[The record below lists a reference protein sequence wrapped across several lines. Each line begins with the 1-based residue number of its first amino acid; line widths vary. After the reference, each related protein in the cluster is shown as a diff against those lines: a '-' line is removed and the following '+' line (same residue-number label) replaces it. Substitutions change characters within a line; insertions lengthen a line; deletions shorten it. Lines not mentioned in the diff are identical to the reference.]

1 MSIEARA
8 QQYLAENGKQS
19 ISDRNYIQVL
29 RQKWGRLVGD
39 IKNPNRQAVAA
50 VLMENQMG
58 HLKSLNEETLSTGV
72 GSFTKYIFPILRR
85 VFPNLIANEIMSVQ
99 PMSAPIGAVFYYEY
113 KHASTKGG
121 ITAGENL
128 VEEFNKFYSAEKVD
142 EESIGTGNAATVTF
156 TGNLQWTPVRPLDA
170 DYGFAVTVT
179 AASITGVDDGSG
191 TIAGSGIASGSI
203 NYTTGSISVTFS
215 VAPAAAVPVVV
226 EYYYNSESNAVVPE
240 VNLDI
245 TMGEIRA
252 VTRKLKTRWSAEASD
267 DLRAFHGIDAETEMV
282 AGIANEIALEI
293 DREMID
299 MLISNAQTTTT
310 YTYSPAASSVG
321 EMDTIRAL
329 LTKVSAVSAKIH
341 RLSKRAPA
349 NFIVTTPEVVAL
361 LEQLTTHGDYRPSFQ
376 VDNSV
381 FGGPLDPGSGSSYG
395 PLTSNFGVMRVGTLM
410 NKWAVYQ
417 DPFLSQGSSTK
428 TMLVGLKGNT
438 FMDAGAVYAP
448 YVPLQVTPT
457 FLDPDDF
464 SFRKGM
470 RTRYGKKMLRTEY
483 YGTIDVSGLPVT

>member
-8 QQYLAENGKQS
+8 QQFLAENGNRS
-19 ISDRNYIQVL
+19 VADRSYVAGL
-29 RQKWGRLVGD
+29 RQKWSRLVGD
-39 IKNPNRQAVAA
+39 IKHPGKQAVAA

-128 VEEFNKFYSAEKVD
+128 VEEFNNSYSAERVD
-142 EESIGTGNAATVTF
+142 EESIGTGNGVLVTF
-156 TGNLQWTPVRPLDA
+156 TGNLQWTPVRPLDT
-170 DYGFAVTVT
+170 DYGYAVTIT
-179 AASITGVDDGSG
+179 ADTITAVDNGTGTFAGTGVTTG
-191 TIAGSGIASGSI
+191 TI
-203 NYTTGSISVTFS
+203 NYTTGAVSVTFA
-215 VAPAAAVPVVV
+215 VAPANAVPVVV

-245 TMGEIRA
+245 TMSEIRA
-252 VTRKLKTRWSAEASD
+252 LTRKLKTRWSAEASD

-299 MLISNAQTTTT
+299 MLISAATTTST

-361 LEQLTTHGDYRPSFQ
+361 LEQLTTHGDYRPAFQ
-376 VDNSV
+376 IDQSV

-417 DPFLSQGSSTK
+417 DPFLSAGSTTK
-428 TMLVGLKGNT
+428 KMLVGLKGNT

-470 RTRYGKKMLRTEY
+470 RTRYGKKVLRSEY
-483 YGTIDVSGLPVT
+483 YATVDVVGLPT

>member
-1 MSIEARA
+1 MSTEARS
-8 QQYLAENGKQS
+8 QQYLAENGSRS
-19 ISDRNYIQVL
+19 IADRSYVQGL

-39 IKNPNRQAVAA
+39 IKNPKAQALTAI
-50 VLMENQMG
+50 LMENQMG

-99 PMSAPIGAVFYYEY
+99 PMSAPIGAVFFYEY

-121 ITAGENL
+121 ITSGDNL
-128 VEEFNKFYSAEKVD
+128 IETFNEFYSAEKID
-142 EESIGTGNAATVTF
+142 EESIGTGNGVTVTF
-156 TGNLQWTPVRPLDA
+156 AASLQWTPVRPLDA
-170 DYGFAVTVT
+170 NYGFAVTVT
-179 AASITGVDDGSG
+179 AAAVTGVDDGSG
-191 TIAGSGIASGSI
+191 NIAGAGITVGTI
-203 NYTTGSISVTFS
+203 NYTTGAISVTFA

-245 TMGEIRA
+245 TMAEIRA
-252 VTRKLKTRWSAEASD
+252 LTRKLKTRWSAEAAD
-267 DLRAFHGIDAETEMV
+267 DLRAFQGIDAETEMV
-282 AGIANEIALEI
+282 AGIANEIALEV

-299 MLISNAQTTTT
+299 MLISGALTTTT
-310 YTYSPAASSVG
+310 YTYAPAAASVG
-321 EMDTIRAL
+321 ELDTIRAL
-329 LTKVSAVSAKIH
+329 LTKISAVSAKIH
-341 RLSKRAPA
+341 RLSKRAPG

-376 VDNSV
+376 VDQSV
-381 FGGPLDPGSGSSYG
+381 FGGPLDPGSGNSYG

-417 DPFLSQGSSTK
+417 DPYLSASSSTK
-428 TMLVGLKGNT
+428 KMLIGLKGNT

-448 YVPLQVTPT
+448 YIPLQVTPT
-457 FLDPDDF
+457 FLDPNDF

-470 RTRYGKKMLRTEY
+470 RTRYGKKMLRPEY
-483 YGTIDVSGLPVT
+483 YGTIDISGLPVT